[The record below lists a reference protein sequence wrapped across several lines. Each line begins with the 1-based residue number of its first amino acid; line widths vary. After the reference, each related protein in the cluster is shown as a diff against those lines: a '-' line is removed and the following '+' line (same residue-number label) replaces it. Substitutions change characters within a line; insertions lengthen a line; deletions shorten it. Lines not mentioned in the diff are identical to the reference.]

1 MRRKRF
7 VIAVLALL
15 CIPALAVFNEKDL
28 GKTLSVLRYELKQEY
43 LRMSSDDND
52 MHSLDETQHQQM
64 VDMIKRCNELSLM
77 LYSQNK
83 DYTFDMTYALKEVS
97 SEYDLFNSGR
107 LPYDR
112 IVAELDGEI
121 DRYTRL
127 LEALRR
133 LPAPGDVPPPLPD
146 SLRADSLRRRPPAPA
161 VPEVVDSLDTVSRKQ
176 AFLLDDDSRN
186 DRDACIHYAEAL
198 LALYMQG
205 KEMILTDSQHYESA
219 DARLRESY
227 DYAQERYRAIQK
239 KMFTQGQENYFE
251 IIKHPGKYFRQA
263 WHELKT
269 KYSRHIGA
277 ETGVRSEWRG
287 PVVFGFF
294 LLVALC
300 MLLSTLLSSIVVNV
314 LMHYVKR
321 LQTER
326 FRNSKGL
333 ITALCGTALFL
344 IAIAIV
350 SGVTTNHFISQAT
363 RLLLVFC
370 WMLVA
375 IFASLLIRLRP
386 AKFRVGMALYM
397 PIILVGFVVICFR
410 VMFVPNTV
418 MNILFPPL
426 LVACMFWQAGACRK
440 YAKQT
445 ELTDEVVSYV
455 SLVVLVVAMVMSCL
469 GYIFL
474 SLIVVMWWLFT
485 LAIEETIIALYRIF
499 HRVKERRIGAR
510 LEELRLQ
517 AEADF
522 RKVHKGEFIRLT
534 WLYDFCEDALLPV
547 FAVVSLPLSVLL
559 ALQVFDLH
567 EIFNNLYSANF
578 FSFTNSEGMEILRLS
593 ASKIVLAL
601 CLFFIFKYLNYF
613 AKSMFRDIKLRKIM
627 QASGRTVIKDEEV
640 NLTVANNVIS
650 ILVWGTFVILLFLLF
665 NIPTGAI
672 SIVFAGLAT
681 GIGLAMRDILNNF
694 IYGIQ
699 LMSGRLRAGDWVECD
714 GVRGKVSSV
723 SYQSTQIETLDGA
736 VISFLNT
743 ALFNKNFKNL
753 TRSNPYEF
761 TKIMVGVKYGTDIDK
776 ARQVLLDAVTP
787 LQDVDATGTKI
798 VDEKTGVYVTLE
810 ELGDNSVNLAV
821 KQFVLVPMRN
831 AYIASAR
838 EAIYKALGEAGIE
851 IPFPQRDIH
860 IINN

>member
-1 MRRKRF
+1 M
-7 VIAVLALL
+7 
-15 CIPALAVFNEKDL
+15 
-28 GKTLSVLRYELKQEY
+28 
-43 LRMSSDDND
+43 
-52 MHSLDETQHQQM
+52 
-64 VDMIKRCNELSLM
+64 
-77 LYSQNK
+77 
-83 DYTFDMTYALKEVS
+83 
-97 SEYDLFNSGR
+97 
-107 LPYDR
+107 
-112 IVAELDGEI
+112 
-121 DRYTRL
+121 
-127 LEALRR
+127 
-133 LPAPGDVPPPLPD
+133 
-146 SLRADSLRRRPPAPA
+146 
-161 VPEVVDSLDTVSRKQ
+161 VDSLDTVSRKQ

>member
-1 MRRKRF
+1 MRKRRF
-7 VIAVLALL
+7 IIILLALL
-15 CIPALAVFNEKDL
+15 CLPALAVFNEKDL
-28 GKTLSVLRYELKQEY
+28 SNTLSVLRYELKQEY
-43 LRMSSDDND
+43 ERLNSTGNEMKA
-52 MHSLDETQHQQM
+52 LDEAQHQQM
-64 VDMIKRCNELSLM
+64 VDMIKKCNELSLM
-77 LYSQNK
+77 LYSQNG

-97 SEYDLFNSGR
+97 REYEFFNSGK
-107 LPYDR
+107 LPYDT
-112 IVAELDGEI
+112 IVSQIDEEI

-127 LEALRR
+127 LESLRR
-133 LPAPGDVPPPLPD
+133 LPAPGDVPPLPD
-146 SLRADSLRRRPPAPA
+146 SLRADSLQRRPSAPA
-161 VPEVVDSLDTVSRKQ
+161 VPEVIDSLDTVSRKQ
-176 AFLLDDDSRN
+176 AFLLDDDSRD
-186 DRDACIHYAEAL
+186 DRDACIYYAEAL
-198 LALYMQG
+198 LALYQEG
-205 KEMILTDSQHYESA
+205 KEMILTDDQHYEGA
-219 DARLRESY
+219 EARLREAY
-227 DYAQERYRAIQK
+227 DYAQERYRGIQK
-239 KMFTQGQENYFE
+239 RMFTQGQENYLE
-251 IIKHPGKYFRQA
+251 ILKHPGKYLGQA
-263 WHELKT
+263 MHELKT
-269 KYSRHIGA
+269 KYSRKIGA
-277 ETGVRSEWRG
+277 NTGVRSEWRG

-300 MLLSTLLSSIVVNV
+300 LLLSTLLSRIVVNV
-314 LMHYVKR
+314 LMHFVKK

-326 FRNSKGL
+326 FQGGKGL
-333 ITALCGTALFL
+333 ITAFCGTAMFL

-350 SGVTTNHFISQAT
+350 SSVTTNNFIAQASK
-363 RLLLVFC
+363 LLLVFC

-375 IFASLLIRLRP
+375 VFASLLIRLRP

-418 MNILFPPL
+418 MNIIFPPL
-426 LVACMFWQAGACRK
+426 MVVCMTWQARACSK

-445 ELTDEVVSYV
+445 ELTDETVSYV
-455 SLVVLVVAMVMSCL
+455 SLVVLVVASVMSCL

-474 SLIVVMWWLFT
+474 SLIVVMWWLFA

-499 HRVKERRIGAR
+499 HQVKERRIGAR

-522 RKVHKGEFIRLT
+522 RKIHKGEFIRLT
-534 WLYDFCEDALLPV
+534 WLYDFIENAVLPI
-547 FAVVSLPLSVLL
+547 FAVISLPLSVLL
-559 ALQVFDLH
+559 ALQVFDLQ
-567 EIFNNLYSANF
+567 EIFDNLYTANF

-593 ASKIVLAL
+593 ASKIVVAL
-601 CLFFIFKYLNYF
+601 CMFFVFKYINYF
-613 AKSMFRDIKLRKIM
+613 AKSMFRDIKLRNIM
-627 QASGRTVIKDEEV
+627 QMSGRAVIKDEEV

-650 ILVWGTFVILLFLLF
+650 ILVWGTFIIVLFLLF

-753 TRSNPYEF
+753 TRSNPYEY
-761 TKIMVGVKYGTDIDK
+761 TKIVVGVKYGTDIDK

-787 LQDVDATGTKI
+787 LQDTDETGTKI

-821 KQFVLVPMRN
+821 KQFVLVPKRN

-838 EAIYKALGEAGIE
+838 EAIYKALNEAGIE

-860 IINN
+860 IINH